1 MENSKLKGIVFIFT
15 STLVYGFQSVLTRLV
30 LVSGISPLVLTGLKL
45 LGGLLTITV
54 MMLVMKKKI
63 TFPREDLKTWIAF
76 GLIGGTFFS
85 FFLAASYSMNGASQ
99 GVILLY
105 TAPAFTI
112 ILAKLFLKEEITKL
126 KILAL
131 ILVIIGTFCVSL
143 GSLEGEIKFTVLG
156 LSLGLAS
163 GLCYGVFNILGKKL
177 SYRYDSLSIN
187 FFMVLIASISM
198 LPVFPFYNWGSLLGD
213 KLNLTLIVLLYGFL
227 IFGVGNFFFMK
238 GMQYL
243 EAGTVSVLANTEPII
258 AIILSVLI
266 LKETLLP
273 LQIFGVFAVLAGA
286 FLVSIGN
293 RGYQQISG

>member
-45 LGGLLTITV
+45 LGGLFTITV
-54 MMLVMKKKI
+54 MMLVMKKKV

-163 GLCYGVFNILGKKL
+163 GLCYGIFNILGKKL
-177 SYRYDSLSIN
+177 SHRYDSLSIN

>member
-1 MENSKLKGIVFIFT
+1 MENSKLKGIVFVFS

-30 LVSGISPLVLTGLKL
+30 LISGISPLVLTGLKL

-131 ILVIIGTFCVSL
+131 ALVVIGTFCVSL
-143 GSLEGEIKFTVLG
+143 GSLEGEMKFTVLG
-156 LSLGLAS
+156 LFLGLAS
-163 GLCYGVFNILGKKL
+163 GLCYGIFNILGKKL
-177 SYRYDSLSIN
+177 SYKYDSLSIN
-187 FFMVLIASISM
+187 FFMVLIATISM

-213 KLNLTLIVLLYGFL
+213 SLHLTLIVLLYGFL

-266 LKETLLP
+266 LQESLLP
-273 LQIFGVFAVLAGA
+273 LQIVGVFAVLAGA